1 LIRCR
6 LLLTQFCGL
15 MLIACS
21 SPKATSPIDAVLAS
35 AVESGK
41 IPGVIA
47 VAATSDEVFYEGMAG
62 TRDLE
67 SGTGMT
73 ADTIFQIYS
82 MTKAITSVAVMQLVE
97 QGKVELDRAIGF
109 YVPRFADR
117 QVLVGFDEKGEP
129 ILRPAESSPTVR
141 QLLTHTSG
149 YAYEIWNADAAR
161 YAASGYVSSILNS
174 GDGFLDA
181 PLMSDPGTKWEYG
194 ISTDILGV
202 MVEEISGQ
210 SLDDYFRE
218 HVLKPLRM
226 TDTYFVVPDEKLP
239 RLATAYSK
247 SEQGELTPIPYSRSS
262 GDFFSGGGGLKS
274 TAGDYIRFMQAILND
289 GELDG
294 VRILSAASVDLIAQ
308 NHIGDLEA
316 ADSVVTSI
324 PYLSND
330 FNFMPD
336 SADKFGLGFLIN
348 TDPVPGG
355 RSAGSLAWAGLYN
368 SYYWIDRNKNICG
381 VLITQILPFYDSDVL
396 ALLNEFE
403 TAAYAAAESAGN

>member
-1 LIRCR
+1 MNRCR

-15 MLIACS
+15 MLIACTS
-21 SPKATSPIDAVLAS
+21 SEATSPIDAVLAS
-35 AVESGK
+35 AVESGR

-47 VAATSDEVFYEGMAG
+47 IAATSDEVFYEGMAG
-62 TRDLE
+62 TRDME
-67 SGTGMT
+67 RGTGMT
-73 ADTIFQIYS
+73 ADTIFQIAS
-82 MTKAITSVAVMQLVE
+82 MTKAITTVAVMQLVE
-97 QGKVELDRAIGF
+97 QGKVELDREIGF

-117 QVLVGFDEKGEP
+117 RVLVGFDEKDEP

-161 YAASGYVSSILNS
+161 YAASGNVSSILTG

-210 SLDDYFRE
+210 SLEEYFRE
-218 HVLKPLRM
+218 YILKPLGM
-226 TDTYFVVPDEKLP
+226 TDTYYVVPDEKLP
-239 RLATAYSK
+239 RLATAYTK

-262 GDFFSGGGGLKS
+262 GDFFSGGGGLKA

-348 TDPVPGG
+348 TDPIPGG
-355 RSAGSLAWAGLYN
+355 RSAGTLAWAGLYN
-368 SYYWIDRNKNICG
+368 SYFWIDRNKNICG
-381 VLITQILPFYDSDVL
+381 VLITQILPFYDADVL

-403 TAAYAAAESAGN
+403 TAVYAAADSAGN

>member
-1 LIRCR
+1 LNWCR

-35 AVESGK
+35 AVESGR

-62 TRDLE
+62 TRDLD

-73 ADTIFQIYS
+73 ADTIFQIAS

-117 QVLVGFDEKGEP
+117 QVLVGFDEKDEP

-161 YAASGYVSSILNS
+161 YAASGNVSSILTG

-210 SLDDYFRE
+210 SLEDYFRE
-218 HVLKPLRM
+218 HILKPLGM
-226 TDTYFVVPDEKLP
+226 TDTYYVVPDEKLP

-262 GDFFSGGGGLKS
+262 GDFFSGGGRLKS

-348 TDPVPGG
+348 TDPIPGG

-381 VLITQILPFYDSDVL
+381 VLITQILPFYDADVL

-403 TAAYAAAESAGN
+403 TAVYAAAESAGN

>member
-1 LIRCR
+1 
-6 LLLTQFCGL
+6 

-35 AVESGK
+35 AVESGR

-62 TRDLE
+62 TRDLD

-73 ADTIFQIYS
+73 ADTIFQIAS

-117 QVLVGFDEKGEP
+117 QVLVGFDEKDEP

-161 YAASGYVSSILNS
+161 YAASGNVSSILTG

-210 SLDDYFRE
+210 SLEDYFRE
-218 HVLKPLRM
+218 HILKPLGM
-226 TDTYFVVPDEKLP
+226 TDTYYVVPDEKLP

-262 GDFFSGGGGLKS
+262 GDFFSGGGRLKS

-348 TDPVPGG
+348 TDPIPGG

-381 VLITQILPFYDSDVL
+381 VLITQILPFYDADVL

-403 TAAYAAAESAGN
+403 TAVYAAAESAGN